1 MYLSPDQIA
10 ASTKNGVD
18 TFYRL
23 AQIQFALIEKIG
35 ALNMEAIK
43 TTTDTVVAQSKA
55 LLDVRSPQDLFAL
68 STVSPQASVEKL
80 VAYGRSV
87 YEATSTAQAE
97 AGEIVKTQAAELSQY
112 ASGSIDTLAK
122 SGLPGSDTAAAA
134 LKSALNASQTAYDS
148 LSKSA
153 TQASS
158 FIDASIKAATK
169 ATA

>member
-18 TFYRL
+18 TLYRL
-23 AQIQFALIEKIG
+23 AQIQFALIDKVT
-35 ALNMEAIK
+35 ALNLEALK
-43 TTTDTVVAQSKA
+43 TTTETVVAQSKA
-55 LLDVRSPQDLFAL
+55 LLDVRSPQDFFTLA
-68 STVSPQASVEKL
+68 TVSPQASVEKI

-87 YEATSTAQAE
+87 YDATSTAQAE
-97 AGEIVKTQAAELSQY
+97 ATEVVKAQATELSQY
-112 ASGSIDTLAK
+112 ANGSIDTLAK

-134 LKSALNASQTAYDS
+134 LKSALNASQTAYES

-153 TQASS
+153 KQATD
-158 FIDASIKAATK
+158 FIDTSIKAATK